1 MHKYENTS
9 NLYSSSCT
17 SRIFNFSKKKNE
29 KEKEKRVGNIDKRK
43 WR

>member
-17 SRIFNFSKKKNE
+17 GRIFNFSKKKE